1 MDELFLGLMASQSR
15 KWLEKIL
22 LLAKKGKLKYNI
34 VSFCTSKLLEA
45 SSAWSLRLYVV
56 SFIWVV
62 RVS

>member
-34 VSFCTSKLLEA
+34 VSFFVLANC
-45 SSAWSLRLYVV
+45 
-56 SFIWVV
+56 
-62 RVS
+62 